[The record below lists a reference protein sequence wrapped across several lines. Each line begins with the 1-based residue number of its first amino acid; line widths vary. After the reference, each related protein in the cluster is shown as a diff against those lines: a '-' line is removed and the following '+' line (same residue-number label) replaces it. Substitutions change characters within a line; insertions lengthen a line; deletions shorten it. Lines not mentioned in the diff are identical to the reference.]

1 MKNNENKR
9 SMVISLIGRPNV
21 GKSTLFNRLMRKGHK
36 AITYDEPGVT
46 RDRHYGIASFDILGE
61 EMARDAILVD
71 TGGFYP
77 TKIEERS
84 LKQKDQIATK
94 FFNIMTEQAKIAIDE
109 SDLILFV
116 VDVREGVLP
125 FDNSIADYIRSKGK
139 NFWLIVNKFDS
150 EKQEGDE
157 LEFYA
162 LGIEEEQLITVSA
175 EHALGLN
182 ELRKRIHEEL
192 LTFEK
197 MSMSFT
203 PNLSRGVTPRE
214 NVVAKVALIGAPN
227 AGKSTLLNQ
236 LVGSERALVSDIP
249 GTTVDPIEGFFDL
262 FFGPVD
268 AEKLDF
274 SKSNPEVAKTDGLL
288 LKQYE
293 EFRKNNAE
301 VFEEMMKNYLLEEEA
316 VGEKNIDNYDEYEGL
331 DIIGESEE
339 YLLSDLSDEELE
351 ESGHVSFDD
360 YEKAEGEFADE
371 FQNDLDEEWEEEMY
385 ETVFSDDFSGDEES
399 DSEFELRTEN
409 FDEEVDDGE
418 IYAVEDSEE
427 DNGKY
432 VAPRTAYSHL
442 TGKSG
447 EVNKEKKA
455 AYEGS
460 FWRSVH
466 LIDTAGI
473 RRQKSVEGF
482 IEEQSVYRSL
492 RCITE
497 SDIVIFMVDAT
508 IGISHQDRRLLDI
521 ALEKGKSV
529 IVGLN
534 KIDLLKE
541 KLPDEKAKKQW
552 LSDLRDSIPWLYYC
566 DLIPMSAKYGKHLSR
581 LKDAL
586 KKTIMI
592 RRTSIPTGVLNRALL
607 EIIENHPIV
616 IKQSGGKRLKVKYA
630 SMVRSDPPT
639 FLLFSNRSMG
649 IPENYKSYLKNGL
662 RKEFGLDNT
671 PIHLV
676 FRTGDDLT
684 KRLHKRM
691 KQV

>member
-77 TKIEERS
+77 TKIEEKS

-139 NFWLIVNKFDS
+139 NFWLIVNKYDS

-162 LGIEEEQLITVSA
+162 LGIEEHQLITVSA

-197 MSMSFT
+197 LSVSMT

-262 FFGPVD
+262 FFGAVD
-268 AEKLDF
+268 AQRLDD
-274 SKSNPEVAKTDGLL
+274 SKSNPEMAKTDGLL

-316 VGEKNIDNYDEYEGL
+316 VGEKNLDDYDQYEGL
-331 DIIGESEE
+331 DIIGESDE
-339 YLLSDLSDEELE
+339 YILSDISDEEGDEVLFEVYE
-351 ESGHVSFDD
+351 E
-360 YEKAEGEFADE
+360 KRGEFADE
-371 FQNDLDEEWEEEMY
+371 FQGELDEEWEEEMY
-385 ETVFSDDFSGDEES
+385 ETVFSDEDETVSDEE
-399 DSEFELRTEN
+399 EFELRTEG
-409 FDEEVDDGE
+409 FDEEADDGDLNDGE
-418 IYAVEDSEE
+418 IYAVEDAE
-427 DNGKY
+427 DDGKY
-432 VAPRTAYSHL
+432 VAPRTTYSHL
-442 TGKSG
+442 MEKS
-447 EVNKEKKA
+447 EKVSEKKA

-460 FWRSVH
+460 FWRSIH

-508 IGISHQDRRLLDI
+508 VGISHQDRRLLDI

-592 RRTSIPTGVLNRALL
+592 RRTSIPTGVLNRTLL

-616 IKQSGGKRLKVKYA
+616 LKQSGGKRLKVKYA